1 MNKWAQVFIGAVGAG
16 ATQAGLL
23 YAAGI
28 TQAIPLILGAVGS
41 AATTAVGVLKQLP
54 QREWSDAERAAKLGK
69 E

>member
-41 AATTAVGVLKQLP
+41 AATTAVGVLKQTP
-54 QREWSDAERAAKLGK
+54 RKKWPAAKRGK